1 MARKK
6 KGESFWTGY
15 SDLMTNLFFVMLMLF
30 VLAIALLHKQ
40 VVIAEEARITT
51 QKQLDKIEELNQS
64 IEKID
69 QKYFEY
75 DSQFKRHTLKEIQVS
90 FRTNSSDINDI
101 EQEQLDKL
109 IGAGNAIVTFMNNAK
124 ASIPDAQY
132 LLIIEGQS
140 SKDGYARNYELS
152 YERALALIKYWTKNG
167 IDFDILGNCEVLIA
181 GSGQASHFRLEP
193 DNAGNKKNQRFVIHI
208 IPKPGTFE
216 K

>member
-1 MARKK
+1 MAGKK

-40 VVIAEEARITT
+40 VVIAEDARIAT
-51 QKQLDKIEELNQS
+51 QKQLDRIEELNQS

-69 QKYFEY
+69 QQYFEY
-75 DSQFKRHTLKEIQVS
+75 DSLFKRHTLKEIQVS
-90 FRTNSSDINDI
+90 FKTNSSDINDI
-101 EQEQLDKL
+101 EQSQLDKL
-109 IGAGNAIVTFMNNAK
+109 IGAGNAIVAFMAK
-124 ASIPDAQY
+124 AKSSIPDAQY

-140 SKDGYARNYELS
+140 SKDGYVRNYELS
-152 YERALALIKYWTKNG
+152 YERALALIRYWALNG
-167 IDFDILGNCEVLIA
+167 IEFENLGNCEVLIA
-181 GSGQASHFRLEP
+181 GSGQSSHFRLVP
-193 DNAGNKKNQRFVIHI
+193 DNARNKRNQRFVIHI

>member
-1 MARKK
+1 MAGKK

-40 VVIAEEARITT
+40 VVIT
-51 QKQLDKIEELNQS
+51 QNQLDQIKELNQS

-101 EQEQLDKL
+101 EQSQLDKL
-109 IGAGNAIVTFMNNAK
+109 IGAGNAIVTFMKNAK

-140 SKDGYARNYELS
+140 SKDGYVRNYELS
-152 YERALALIKYWTKNG
+152 YERALALIKYWTRNG
-167 IDFDILGNCEVLIA
+167 IEFDSLGNCEVMIA

>member
-1 MARKK
+1 MAGKK

-40 VVIAEEARITT
+40 VVIAENERIAT
-51 QKQLDKIEELNQS
+51 QNQLDQIKELNQS

-75 DSQFKRHTLKEIQVS
+75 DSQFKRHTLKEIQVT

-101 EQEQLDKL
+101 EQSQLDKL
-109 IGAGNAIVTFMNNAK
+109 IGAGNAIVTFMKNAK

-140 SKDGYARNYELS
+140 SKDGYDRNYEL
-152 YERALALIKYWTKNG
+152 N
-167 IDFDILGNCEVLIA
+167 
-181 GSGQASHFRLEP
+181 
-193 DNAGNKKNQRFVIHI
+193 
-208 IPKPGTFE
+208 
-216 K
+216 